1 MRLSYC
7 DILDDGERKNI
18 DATLT
23 TDHPASHYG
32 GPVIV
37 LPDGGGLDY
46 QSAALLD
53 YQIEEAS
60 AEEIDLLTEWRRRM
74 PPLM

>member
-1 MRLSYC
+1 MTLSYR
-7 DILDDGERKNI
+7 DILGDDERKTI
-18 DATLT
+18 EATIT
-23 TDHPASHYG
+23 TDHSSSHYG

-60 AEEIDLLTEWRRRM
+60 AEEADLLNEWRRRM